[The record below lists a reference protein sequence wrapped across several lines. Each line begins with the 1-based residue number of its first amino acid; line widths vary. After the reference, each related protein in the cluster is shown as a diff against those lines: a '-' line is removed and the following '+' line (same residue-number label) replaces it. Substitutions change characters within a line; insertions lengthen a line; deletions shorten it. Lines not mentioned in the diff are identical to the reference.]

1 MARRA
6 IGPRFLARGARFR
19 VAAGLLAIAVALVAV
34 PASAAVA
41 PPSDGGIWGPLLQ
54 GEVSQVRQESVL
66 DVFRRAASGPA
77 WLMAEGLDPRLQK
90 RPPRDVLT
98 RLRWRDLE
106 TSLADASLPTQA
118 GGGVLVPFRD
128 PAPSFSRNIL
138 LSRDLGNVPFQT
150 EPHLAVDPTDPDHV
164 VVGVIDFNLPSIAS
178 YVTFDGGVTWEGP
191 FQQPFLRDDLVS
203 GGDPVVAFDRNG
215 NLSMASISIGLE
227 EFTVGPFVFQAQLS
241 TIAHS
246 VSPDGGRTWEGS
258 SATAQGGVTT
268 DLTIDETGQA
278 RGFVFLNF
286 LDKPWMTIGPN
297 PADPSSD
304 VIYVTYTNFNTVAS
318 VLYVGDIPTFAV
330 NELRTTIE
338 LVRSEDG
345 GRTWSAPIAVSP
357 TVRRASGEAPGPTD
371 AVVEGLKRVV
381 QGSRPEVGPDG
392 TLYVAW
398 MDSTDDDSQKGLAE
412 IMVARSSDAGRTF
425 SRPIQASL
433 FRETGFRSKSTFFR
447 SWASSF
453 PQMAIGPNGDVYIV
467 YVGRVAGR
475 PSDDGDVYF
484 IRSTD
489 GGRNWTRAKRLGG
502 DETDRF
508 QFFPAIDVDPNGN
521 LHVIWGDMR
530 DDPSQSRYHIYYT
543 TSEDG
548 GDTWGF
554 EDANLGIRRDDTRIS
569 DFPSNPNKGFPNGLF
584 IGDYF
589 AVAATEDEVY
599 AVWADTRLGEFGGAN
614 QKIAFARRSAIPGV
628 EVFLSPGAGP
638 GGQEV
643 TLQGFN
649 FQPNLDVFVQVGGVT
664 IASQRTNDEG
674 RFTARLFMPVTGE
687 GVQDVRVFDNS
698 GNLAT
703 ASFFS
708 EFGFGSIRETQED
721 LDRRLAALAEALGA
735 PDAPEATRLSAE
747 LARVRELLE
756 DGGSTGAELAAIVA
770 VTISATVAAAGIGA
784 LVYVLWR
791 RRSRPPSAAET

>member
-1 MARRA
+1 MA
-6 IGPRFLARGARFR
+6 PQ
-19 VAAGLLAIAVALVAV
+19 
-34 PASAAVA
+34 
-41 PPSDGGIWGPLLQ
+41 SDGGIWGPLLQ
-54 GEVSQVRQESVL
+54 GEVSRVRQETVL

-77 WLMAEGLDPRLQK
+77 WLMAEGLDPRLQQ
-90 RPPRDVLT
+90 RPPWDVLT

-106 TSLADASLPTQA
+106 TSLADASPPAQA

-128 PAPSFSRNIL
+128 PAPSFSRNVL

-178 YVTFDGGVTWEGP
+178 YVTFDGGATWEGP
-191 FQQPFLRDDLVS
+191 FQKPFLRDDLVS

-215 NLSMASISIGLE
+215 NPSMASISIGLE
-227 EFTVGPFVFQAQLS
+227 DFTVGSFVFQAQLS
-241 TIAHS
+241 TIAHA
-246 VSPDGGRTWEGS
+246 VSTDGGRSWEGS

-268 DLTIDETGQA
+268 NLTIDETGLA

-318 VLYVGDIPTFAV
+318 VLYIGDIPTFAV

-345 GRTWSAPIAVSP
+345 GVTWSDPIAVSP
-357 TVRRASGEAPGPTD
+357 TVRRTSGEAAGPAD

-412 IMVARSSDAGRTF
+412 IMVARSTDAGRTF
-425 SRPIQASL
+425 SRPVQASL
-433 FRETGFRSKSTFFR
+433 FKETGFRSKSTFFR

-453 PQMAIGPNGDVYIV
+453 PQMTIGPNGEVYIV
-467 YVGRVAGR
+467 YVGLAAGR

-484 IRSTD
+484 IRSTN
-489 GGRNWTRAKRLGG
+489 GGRDWTRAKRLDG
-502 DETDRF
+502 DDTDRF
-508 QFFPAIDVDPNGN
+508 QFFPAIDSDPSGN

-530 DDPSQSRYHIYYT
+530 DDPSESRYHIYYT

-554 EDANLGIRRDDTRIS
+554 EDPELGIRRDDTRIS

-614 QKIAFARRSAIPGV
+614 QKIAFARSSAIPGV

-649 FQPNLDVFVQVGGVT
+649 FQPDLDVFVQVGGVT
-664 IASQRTNDEG
+664 VASQRTNAEG
-674 RFTARLFMPVTGE
+674 RFTSSLFMPVTGE
-687 GVQDVRVFDNS
+687 GAQTVRVFDGS

-721 LDRRLAALAEALGA
+721 LDRRLAGLAEALGA
-735 PDAPEATRLSAE
+735 PDAPEASRLSAE
-747 LARVRELLE
+747 LERVRELLE
-756 DGGSTGAELAAIVA
+756 DGGGRGGADVAAIAASAIGGAGA
-770 VTISATVAAAGIGA
+770 VAGIGA
-784 LVYVLWR
+784 LAYVLWR
-791 RRSRPPSAAET
+791 RRQRPPSAAGT

>member
-1 MARRA
+1 MSSQTPRRA
-6 IGPRFLARGARFR
+6 GLRA
-19 VAAGLLAIAVALVAV
+19 AAGLLALVVALVAV

-41 PPSDGGIWGPLLQ
+41 PQSDGGIWGPLLQ
-54 GEVSQVRQESVL
+54 GEVSKVRQESVL
-66 DVFRRAASGPA
+66 DIFRRAASGSA
-77 WLMAEGLDPRLQK
+77 WLMAEGLDPRLQN
-90 RPPRDVLT
+90 RPPWDVLT

-106 TSLADASLPTQA
+106 TSLADASIPTQA

-150 EPHLAVDPTDPDHV
+150 EPHLAVNPTDPDHV

-178 YVTFDGGVTWEGP
+178 YVTFDGGTTWEGP
-191 FQQPFLRDDLVS
+191 FQKPFLRDDLVS
-203 GGDPVVAFDRNG
+203 GGDPVVAFDRDG
-215 NLSMASISIGLE
+215 NPSMVSISIGLE
-227 EFTVGPFVFQAQLS
+227 DFTVGPFVFQAQLS
-241 TIAHS
+241 TIAHA
-246 VSPDGGRTWEGS
+246 VSPDGGMSWGGS

-268 DLTIDETGQA
+268 DLTIDEAGQV
-278 RGFVFLNF
+278 RGFVFLSF
-286 LDKPWMTIGPN
+286 LDKPWMAIGPN

-304 VIYVTYTNFNTVAS
+304 VIYVTYTNFNIVAS

-330 NELRTTIE
+330 TELRTTIE

-345 GRTWSAPIAVSP
+345 GATWSAPVAVSP

-381 QGSRPEVGPDG
+381 QGSQPQVAPDG

-412 IMVARSSDAGRTF
+412 IMVARSTDGGRTF
-425 SRPIQASL
+425 SRPVQASL

-453 PQMAIGPNGDVYIV
+453 PQMTIGPNGDVYIV
-467 YVGRVAGR
+467 YVGRSASK

-489 GGRNWTRAKRLGG
+489 GGRDWTRAKRLGG

-508 QFFPAIDVDPNGN
+508 QFFPAIDADPNGN

-530 DDPSQSRYHIYYT
+530 DDPSESRYHIYYT

-554 EDANLGIRRDDTRIS
+554 EDAELGIRRDDTRIS

-649 FQPNLDVFVQVGGVT
+649 FQPDLDVFVQVGGVT
-664 IASQRTNDEG
+664 VATQRTNDEG

-687 GVQDVRVFDNS
+687 GPQEVRVFDGS

-721 LDRRLAALAEALGA
+721 LDRRLAALTEALGA
-735 PDAPEATRLSAE
+735 PEGPEADRLSVE
-747 LARVRELLE
+747 LGRVRELLE
-756 DGGSTGAELAAIVA
+756 DRGSSGANVAAVAAAAIGG
-770 VTISATVAAAGIGA
+770 TVSAAGIGA
-784 LVYVLWR
+784 LAYLLWR
-791 RRSRPPSAAET
+791 RRQRPPSAAET